1 MDIGIVSVRYAKALL
16 KYALEQKEENIVYNE
31 MDTLSQV
38 YLNTPELRQ
47 MIENPLLSNGN
58 KMKIL
63 CKATGVNPCETT
75 QNFFSLVIRKRRT
88 TIMPCIANSYES
100 LYLSYKNV
108 VKSRLTVSSKPNDAF
123 VDKMRELVEAKTDSK
138 VEMQVNTDVSLGGGF
153 ILEYGTYKIDASI
166 RNQIKNIRKKLMRT
180 AGNS

>member
-16 KYALEQKEENIVYNE
+16 KYALEQKEETTVYDE

-47 MIENPLLSNGN
+47 MIENPMLSNED

-63 CKATGVNPCETT
+63 CKATGVTPCNTT
-75 QNFFSLVIRKRRT
+75 QRFFTLVINKRRT
-88 TIMPCIANSYES
+88 TIMPFIANSYKS

-108 VKSRLTVSSKPNDAF
+108 VKSRLVVSSNPNNAF
-123 VDKMRELVEAKTDSK
+123 VDKMRSLVEAKTGCK
-138 VEMQVNTDVSLGGGF
+138 VEMQVKTDSSLGGGF

-166 RNQIKNIRKKLMRT
+166 CNQIKNIRKKLMRT

>member
-47 MIENPLLSNGN
+47 MIENPLLSNGD

-88 TIMPCIANSYES
+88 TIMPFIANSYKS
-100 LYLSYKNV
+100 LYL
-108 VKSRLTVSSKPNDAF
+108 
-123 VDKMRELVEAKTDSK
+123 
-138 VEMQVNTDVSLGGGF
+138 
-153 ILEYGTYKIDASI
+153 
-166 RNQIKNIRKKLMRT
+166 
-180 AGNS
+180 

>member
-63 CKATGVNPCETT
+63 CKGKKQIICNSIRAKAEEMPRCHLALSFIT
-75 QNFFSLVIRKRRT
+75 LVIMK
-88 TIMPCIANSYES
+88 MLQE
-100 LYLSYKNV
+100 K
-108 VKSRLTVSSKPNDAF
+108 VKDTASKP
-123 VDKMRELVEAKTDSK
+123 
-138 VEMQVNTDVSLGGGF
+138 
-153 ILEYGTYKIDASI
+153 YYKEI
-166 RNQIKNIRKKLMRT
+166 
-180 AGNS
+180 

>member
-1 MDIGIVSVRYAKALL
+1 
-16 KYALEQKEENIVYNE
+16 
-31 MDTLSQV
+31 
-38 YLNTPELRQ
+38 

-88 TIMPCIANSYES
+88 TIMPFIANSYKS